1 MSFRLSPPHTP
12 ARGTDRVCS
21 FGDFVAVSGDVDM
34 ALARMPQREVS
45 DGIIA
50 PRYEGGALSLLSK
63 KKHGAICRSG
73 DGSGF
78 ERWKTLFEKT
88 PERLT
93 KEQKQQWL
101 EKFSPAVLGSDGY
114 IPFRDSIDRAVR
126 SGVRC
131 VVQPG
136 GSTRDAEIIA
146 ACGEYGIAMAFSSLR
161 LFHH

>member
-1 MSFRLSPPHTP
+1 MRPCVGLLPR
-12 ARGTDRVCS
+12 RGGR
-21 FGDFVAVSGDVDM
+21 DFVN
-34 ALARMPQREVS
+34 ALKKARLPVRNA
-45 DGIIA
+45 I
-50 PRYEGGALSLLSK
+50 LSSLQIGFLSK